1 MSESK
6 DSMNKAYLLIGGNEG
21 ERLHYLEQAKKEI
34 EQSCGEISL
43 QSSIYE
49 TAAWGIRDQPSF
61 LNQAIMIQTQHNADK
76 LMDEIL
82 SIEEKLGRIRKE
94 KYGPRTIDID
104 ILFFNEDIINL
115 SHLRIPH
122 PELQNRRFA
131 LVPMNEIAP
140 ELVHPGLHKTI
151 MQLLK
156 ECKDPLDVKKI

>member
-1 MSESK
+1 
-6 DSMNKAYLLIGGNEG
+6 MNKAYLLIGGNEG